1 MIALATLGKE
11 IKEIFCRKTNN
22 NQNRTFT
29 AKAIQDV
36 FSIQDMSERVYNSS
50 SKPNQ
55 TRHQQQ
61 QQKQHHKSGPADHSA
76 PVTSQLLLKGQLPSP
91 CGTLVC
97 LFVQLKC
104 LPGKIKANIRQY

>member
-1 MIALATLGKE
+1 M
-11 IKEIFCRKTNN
+11 
-22 NQNRTFT
+22 TFT

-61 QQKQHHKSGPADHSA
+61 QHHKSSPADRSTH
-76 PVTSQLLLKGQLPSP
+76 VTSQLLLTGQLPSP

-104 LPGKIKANIRQY
+104 LPAKIKANIRQY

>member
-1 MIALATLGKE
+1 MIALATMGKE
-11 IKEIFCRKTNN
+11 KKKEIFFQITNN
-22 NQNRTFT
+22 NKNMTFT

-61 QQKQHHKSGPADHSA
+61 QQHHKSSPADRSTH
-76 PVTSQLLLKGQLPSP
+76 VTSQLLLTGQLPSP

-104 LPGKIKANIRQY
+104 LPAKIKANIRQY